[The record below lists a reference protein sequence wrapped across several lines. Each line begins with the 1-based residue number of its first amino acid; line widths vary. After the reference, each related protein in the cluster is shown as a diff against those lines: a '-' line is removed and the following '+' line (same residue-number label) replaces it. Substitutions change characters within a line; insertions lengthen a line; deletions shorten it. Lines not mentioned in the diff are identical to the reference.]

1 MSIELAQRIPVNDT
15 EIAYR
20 EVGHGRP
27 LVLLHGGLVS
37 ASEAFVATS
46 ISYAGHLQ
54 RLAQTSGSS
63 HRTPGLPAGPGTR
76 EVRPRRHC
84 CATTLLP

>member
-27 LVLLHGGLVS
+27 LRALARGTG
-37 ASEAFVATS
+37 
-46 ISYAGHLQ
+46 Q
-54 RLAQTSGSS
+54 R
-63 HRTPGLPAGPGTR
+63 
-76 EVRPRRHC
+76 E
-84 CATTLLP
+84 